1 MTMGERGVRRSE
13 MAVIKARG
21 GARWVSRGVMLGAL
35 LSVGLAAPKANADPS
50 AEDKAGARAAAERG
64 GAEYKAAH
72 FKEALDLFLRAES
85 LIHAPTHVLMI
96 ARTQAALGDI
106 VVAKESYL
114 KITREDLA
122 SSAPPAFKRA
132 HGDAEK
138 ELKDLEPRI
147 PSIQIT
153 VKGATAPRS
162 LVVLMD
168 DKAVPAALVGIPRP
182 VNPGK
187 HAFKATAEGF
197 AAPEK
202 SLSVKEGE
210 SLSLVLDL
218 QPAAIVASVPP
229 VGTVDPGH
237 PGAGDQVTPPKPGNA
252 RYVGLAMMGVG
263 VVGMVV
269 GGVFSGLYASKRG
282 EADAAF
288 TKCGV
293 GCSGPPATAV
303 RALDTDA
310 NGKGTI
316 GVIGLAAGGA
326 LAIGGTVLFVLNRPK
341 APPAPAA
348 ARVEPWIGYGSAGV
362 SGSF

>member
-1 MTMGERGVRRSE
+1 MDVM
-13 MAVIKARG
+13 KARG
-21 GARWVSRGVMLGAL
+21 GARWISRGVMLGAL
-35 LSVGLAAPKANADPS
+35 LSAGLAAPSAHADPS

-122 SSAPPAFKRA
+122 STAPPAFKRA

-147 PSIQIT
+147 PSINVT
-153 VKGATAPRS
+153 VKGAAAPKG

-210 SLSLVLDL
+210 SLAIALDL
-218 QPAAIVASVPP
+218 QPAAIVASGPP
-229 VGTVDPGH
+229 GTPGVVVDPAH
-237 PGAGDQVTPPKPGNA
+237 PGPGDQVTPPQQPGNG

-269 GGVFSGLYASKRG
+269 GGVFSGLYAMKRG
-282 EADAAF
+282 EADDAF

-293 GCSGPPATAV
+293 GCSGAPADAV
-303 RALDTDA
+303 RALDTSA
-310 NGKGTI
+310 NGKGTL

-341 APPAPAA
+341 AAPAA

>member
-1 MTMGERGVRRSE
+1 
-13 MAVIKARG
+13 MAAMKARS
-21 GARWVSRGVMLGAL
+21 GARWISRGVMLGAL
-35 LSVGLAAPKANADPS
+35 LSAGLSAPIAHADPS

-72 FKEALDLFLRAES
+72 YKEALDLFLRAES

-122 SSAPPAFKRA
+122 SNAPPAFKRA

-147 PSIQIT
+147 PAIQVT
-153 VKGATAPRS
+153 VKGATAPKG

-182 VNPGK
+182 VNPGM
-187 HAFKATAEGF
+187 HVFKATAEGF
-197 AAPEK
+197 AAKEK

-218 QPAAIVASVPP
+218 QPAAIA
-229 VGTVDPGH
+229 VGATGAPGPGGNTIDPGH
-237 PGAGDQVTPPKPGNA
+237 PAAGDQVTPPTTTPGNG

-269 GGVFSGLYASKRG
+269 GGVFSGLYASKRA

-293 GCSGPPATAV
+293 GCNDAPAAAV
-303 RALDTDA
+303 RALDADA

>member
-1 MTMGERGVRRSE
+1 MD
-13 MAVIKARG
+13 VIKVRG
-21 GARWVSRGVMLGAL
+21 GARWISRGTMLGAL
-35 LSVGLAAPKANADPS
+35 FSVGLSAQVAHADPS

-64 GAEYKAAH
+64 GAEFKAAH

-122 SSAPPAFKRA
+122 SKAPPAFKRA
-132 HGDAEK
+132 HEDAEK

-147 PSIQIT
+147 PSIQVT
-153 VKGATAPRS
+153 VTGAAAPTS

-168 DKAVPAALVGIPRP
+168 DKPVPAALVGIPRP

-187 HAFKATAEGF
+187 HAFSATATGF

-202 SLSVKEGE
+202 SLTVKEGE
-210 SLSLVLDL
+210 AQSLVLEL
-218 QPAAIVASVPP
+218 KPVAIVASGTPGPP
-229 VGTVDPGH
+229 ANVGS
-237 PGAGDQVTPPKPGNA
+237 GDGVTPPQKTSGA
-252 RYVGLAMMGVG
+252 RYVGMAMLGVG

-269 GGVFSGLYASKRG
+269 GGVFGGLYATKRREANTAYDKCGPGCTGAG
-282 EADAAF
+282 EA
-288 TKCGV
+288 T
-293 GCSGPPATAV
+293 V

-310 NGKGTI
+310 DGKGTI
-316 GVIGLAAGGA
+316 SVIGLAAGGA
-326 LAIGGTVLFVLNRPK
+326 LAIGGAVLFVVNKPR
-341 APPAPAA
+341 AAPAA
-348 ARVEPWIGYGSAGV
+348 PASATVIPWIGYGSAGV